1 LVRKAIAATLASV
14 ILFTAL
20 VAADATVMTAEDN
33 LASTAQTSHIESREL
48 VLSEYSAG
56 AASLLALAQVQSYL
70 SSNPA
75 DCAGLNQYLEGI
87 SAATS
92 TSGVAGGIAYSS
104 NATAAFAPAVA
115 LSQGQPS
122 DNLTIV
128 APFSGYLA
136 GALNLQVALNAKV
149 VGGGGTVS
157 LERHEL
163 HLLHLPISPDSA
175 HSLCASALGGLAAA
189 LSGTS
194 CNATSARAAFDSAL
208 PPLVEEAA
216 ARGFFLA
223 AGWQPGGAGCSSS
236 YWIMLVELGVEGV
249 TGGFDWSVR
258 GSGATA

>member
-1 LVRKAIAATLASV
+1 M
-14 ILFTAL
+14 
-20 VAADATVMTAEDN
+20 MTAEDN
-33 LASTAQTSHIESREL
+33 LASSAQTSHIESREL
-48 VLSEYSAG
+48 VLSEYSTG
-56 AASLLALAQVQSYL
+56 AASLQALAQVQSYL

-75 DCAGLNQYLEGI
+75 ECADLSQYFGTI
-87 SAATS
+87 SAAS
-92 TSGVAGGIAYSS
+92 SISGGVGGIKYASD
-104 NATAAFAPAVA
+104 ATAAVAPEAA
-115 LSQGQPS
+115 PSQAQRS

-136 GALNLQVALNAKV
+136 GGLNLQVALNAKV

-175 HSLCASALGGLAAA
+175 SSLCASTLGGLAAA
-189 LSGTS
+189 LAGTS
-194 CNATSARAAFDSAL
+194 CNASSARAAFDSAM

-223 AGWQPGGAGCSSS
+223 AGWQPGGAGCSST
-236 YWIMLVELGVEGV
+236 YWIMLVEIGVEGV
-249 TGGFDWSVR
+249 TGSFDWVVR